1 MLYHTYQAWADLMA
15 PVRAAVGFTAALLR
29 PPGAASIAWPWL
41 GALAAACE
49 MLGRAGLRHERPA
62 FAIDRVSIGGHDVAV
77 REEVADRTPFGT
89 LLRFRKDP
97 AGDQPRVLL
106 VAPMSGH
113 FATLLRGTVRA
124 MLPEHDVYITDW
136 HNARDIALAHGRFG
150 LDEYIDHLVRF
161 IEAIGPE
168 SHVVA
173 VCQPCV
179 AALAAVAIM
188 AEARN
193 PAQPRSL
200 TLMAGPIDARVN
212 PTRVNDLAMSRPIE
226 WFERHLIS
234 TVPLRFRGAMRR
246 VYPGFVQV
254 VAFMAMN
261 PDRHRK
267 AHIDLYAQLARGDSE
282 SAEATKAFYDE
293 YFAVTDL
300 PAEFYLETVSRVFQQ
315 HLLPRGRLDWR
326 GHRVDPRAI
335 RRTALFTVEGEKDD
349 ICAVG
354 QTVAA
359 HDLCTGLRPYMRR
372 HHVQAGAG
380 HYGVFNGR
388 RFQAEIY
395 PS

>member
-1 MLYHTYQAWADLMA
+1 MIYHTYQAWADLTA
-15 PVRAAVGFTAALLR
+15 PVRAAFGLTAALLR
-29 PPGAASIAWPWL
+29 PPCVAPIARPWL

-49 MLGRAGLRHERPA
+49 MLGRAGFRHERPA
-62 FAIDRVSIGGHDVAV
+62 YAVDRVSIGGRDVPV
-77 REEVADRTPFGT
+77 SEEVADRTPFGT
-89 LLRFRKDP
+89 LLRFRKDL

-124 MLPEHDVYITDW
+124 MLPEHDVYLTDW
-136 HNARDIALAHGRFG
+136 HNARDVAVAHGRFG

-246 VYPGFVQV
+246 VYPGFVQLA
-254 VAFMAMN
+254 AFMAMN
-261 PDRHRK
+261 PDRHRM
-267 AHIDLYAQLARGDSE
+267 AHSTSTSSSRA
-282 SAEATKAFYDE
+282 AT
-293 YFAVTDL
+293 
-300 PAEFYLETVSRVFQQ
+300 
-315 HLLPRGRLDWR
+315 
-326 GHRVDPRAI
+326 PRAP
-335 RRTALFTVEGEKDD
+335 RRPRPSTTS
-349 ICAVG
+349 ISR
-354 QTVAA
+354 
-359 HDLCTGLRPYMRR
+359 LRTCPRSSISRR
-372 HHVQAGAG
+372 
-380 HYGVFNGR
+380 
-388 RFQAEIY
+388 
-395 PS
+395 